1 MNKARRKKIEEISDK
16 LMELQADLQWV
27 AEEEEEARDNM
38 PESMEGSD
46 RYTESEEASQA
57 MEDADGAIQ
66 EAIDYLSDIII

>member
-46 RYTESEEASQA
+46 RYAESEDASQA

-66 EAIDYLSDIII
+66 EAIDYLSDIL

>member
-16 LMELQADLQWV
+16 LMALQADLQWV
-27 AEEEEEARDNM
+27 AEEEEEARDAM
-38 PESMEGSD
+38 PESLEGSD